1 MLDGILAKSQY
12 LREKIAAL
20 DEVQEVSGLGMMI
33 GIALKQKKAA
43 DVLKECIANGLL
55 VLTAK
60 DRVRL
65 LPPLTISE
73 EEMKAGAE
81 ILCQVLK

>member
-1 MLDGILAKSQY
+1 
-12 LREKIAAL
+12 
-20 DEVQEVSGLGMMI
+20 VQEVSGLGMMI
-33 GIALKQKKAA
+33 GIQLKTKKAS

-65 LPPLTISE
+65 LPPLTISNE
-73 EEMKAGAE
+73 ELKTGAE
-81 ILCQVLK
+81 ILCRVLK